1 MELEK
6 IKGIGQAKIKILN
19 KLNIENVEDLLM
31 HYPFRYDVIKKTDIT
46 NLHDED
52 KVIIDGIIETNPNVF
67 YFSRKKD
74 KTSFKLNTG
83 DKLLNIVIFN
93 RGFLKSKLL
102 IGTTITVIGKYD
114 KRSNNVVASEIRFER
129 LQDKEEI
136 EPVYHITNGITG
148 KQINNI
154 IKNIDIDVLD
164 YIPEYINDK
173 YK

>member
-46 NLHDED
+46 NLQDED

-83 DKLLNIVIFN
+83 DKLDVTFKI
-93 RGFLKSKLL
+93 KLL
-102 IGTTITVIGKYD
+102 K
-114 KRSNNVVASEIRFER
+114 
-129 LQDKEEI
+129 
-136 EPVYHITNGITG
+136 
-148 KQINNI
+148 
-154 IKNIDIDVLD
+154 
-164 YIPEYINDK
+164 
-173 YK
+173 